1 MAGVKAGGQPA
12 SGSSSC
18 PSGSSSCSTM
28 PGDHLSYQSVRPE
41 IPARCSGG
49 TAFDDAEVKHS
60 EQGEIE
66 DMGEEVM
73 GGASESDGDRD
84 HEVET
89 PEHRGEDHESAV
101 DGCSHD
107 DEATEYPDQI
117 PVQ

>member
-1 MAGVKAGGQPA
+1 MKAGGQPLN
-12 SGSSSC
+12 GSSSC
-18 PSGSSSCSTM
+18 PSGSSSTM

-49 TAFDDAEVKHS
+49 TVFDDAEIKHS

-66 DMGEEVM
+66 DMGEDVM
-73 GGASESDGDRD
+73 GGASESDGDN
-84 HEVET
+84 
-89 PEHRGEDHESAV
+89 DHESAV

-107 DEATEYPDQI
+107 DEAAEYPDQT